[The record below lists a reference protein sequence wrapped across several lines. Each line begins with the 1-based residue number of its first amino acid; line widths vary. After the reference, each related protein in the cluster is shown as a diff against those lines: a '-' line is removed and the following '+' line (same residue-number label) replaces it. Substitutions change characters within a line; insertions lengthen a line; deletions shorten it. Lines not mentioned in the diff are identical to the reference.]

1 MLSAPRRMSRP
12 VLASLAAS
20 ILVASFLVPI
30 ADLTPASSDRLAAR
44 APVTPVLQTINLTGI
59 DAGVVAESAVS
70 MASWDDLL
78 GDPHVDS
85 LGLAPLPAA
94 PPATGAP
101 GSTGASQVAARAS
114 APLRPAIATIQTT
127 TDEFGLVG
135 VTTASPLDATSRI
148 LVRVR
153 EDDGWSNWTPLPV
166 SEHAPDPGSLEAQ
179 GVRFGTEPLIT
190 GEADG
195 VQVRIDTPGG
205 ISPVDPQVMLMNNP
219 VVDED
224 ADLPFGPE
232 PDSLPISTVAAATL
246 GAPMPTIITRAQ
258 WGANESLRRA
268 GPKYSGTIK
277 AAFLHHTVTSNSYS
291 PEEAAQQVRNLYGW
305 FVKGLRYSDLAYNFL
320 VDRFGRL
327 YEGRAGGMDQAVIGG
342 HTAGFNN
349 ETFAVSAI
357 GNFQSKNLPPEEM
370 AAIDESVAQL
380 MAWKLSMNHRDPNG
394 SAVLVSDSSAG
405 TSRYQPGEQANALVI
420 GGHRDIG
427 QTACPGRYL
436 EPQIPIIRSMVAS
449 KMGVTAFNPAMSA
462 PAAWGASEPLVLST
476 TTTAPLTWTVAV
488 TSRCGAQVR
497 TLSGQQE
504 AGGPLSIGWDK
515 LDDSGAQVPPGT
527 YTLTLNGS
535 SNGDAIF
542 PWAGTGVIPATMSSP
557 MDPCGPPEGFTLTGS
572 GYGHGIGMS
581 QWGAYGMALEGRD
594 ASSIVSH
601 YYSGTTVEPTRDDM
615 DIRVNLLHQV
625 QSAQVR
631 SEAIDQGGGAVE
643 VTVGGIAT
651 LGGPGDVFAFDVSGS
666 SVGVRKI
673 ANGTATDLGAAPTVK
688 IRWAGTR
695 DPGSAAGPPT
705 LLNVI
710 GPSGTF
716 DSTGHRYRYGFVDLT
731 AVNTSSG
738 VRLNA
743 VNSVRVHEEYLYG
756 ISEVSSSWPEAAMQ
770 AQVIA
775 ARSYGLSKIDDG
787 LRKSCSCH
795 VDDGGGPFTDQTF
808 VGWGKQSGPK
818 GERWTA
824 AVKATNATDTT
835 GLAVLYKGKP
845 IKAFYTSSTGGATT
859 SVKDVWGGDLPY
871 AVSVDDRWALHPD
884 NTNRAWTVKVSQADA
899 AKAFGVADIWKL
911 AVSDRLSSGAAKTL
925 TATLQ
930 DGSQRTMPA
939 TQARTNFGLKSTY
952 ISAIDGAGG
961 ASGGAPAASPEPSSQ
976 PSSGSESTA
985 EDPVASVGGV
995 RVTMK
1000 VGPTLRPRAGS
1011 AVKFVGRVKPK
1022 KGAKGLIV
1030 ERQMLVNG
1038 QWVVK
1043 DRTRTNKAGRY
1054 SFRIK
1059 KAVPAGATYSYRVVV
1074 MQKGAVVASSEEKQ
1088 ITVRPKRKR

>member
-1 MLSAPRRMSRP
+1 MLSARRRMSRP

-20 ILVASFLVPI
+20 ILIASFLVPI
-30 ADLTPASSDRLAAR
+30 ADLTSSSSDRLAAR
-44 APVTPVLQTINLTGI
+44 GPVTPVLQSIALTGV
-59 DAGVVAESAVS
+59 DAGAVAESAVS

-78 GDPHVDS
+78 GDSHVDS
-85 LGLAPLPAA
+85 LGLAPLPSA
-94 PPATGAP
+94 
-101 GSTGASQVAARAS
+101 SDVSQVASRAS
-114 APLRPAIATIQTT
+114 APLRPAIATTQTT
-127 TDEFGLVG
+127 TGEFGLVG

-153 EDDGWSNWTPLPV
+153 QDDGWSNWTPLPV

-190 GEADG
+190 GDADG

-205 ISPVDPQVMLMNNP
+205 VSPTDPQVMLMNNP
-219 VVDED
+219 VVAED
-224 ADLPFGPE
+224 ADLPLGPQQA
-232 PDSLPISTVAAATL
+232 SLPISTVAAATL

-258 WGANESLRRA
+258 WGANEALRRA
-268 GPKYSGTIK
+268 GPTYSGTIK
-277 AAFLHHTVTSNSYS
+277 AAFLHHTVTSNSYT
-291 PEEAAQQVRNLYGW
+291 PEESAQQVRNLYGW
-305 FVKGLRYSDLAYNFL
+305 FVKGLRYSDLAYNVL

-342 HTAGFNN
+342 HTAGFNS

-357 GNFQSKNLPPEEM
+357 GNFQSKDLPPEEM

-394 SAVLVSDSSAG
+394 STVLVSDSGSG
-405 TSRYQPGEQANALVI
+405 TSRYQPGEQANAFVI

-449 KMGVTAFNPAMSA
+449 KMGVTAFNPVMSA
-462 PAAWGASEPLVLST
+462 PAAWGASEPLVIST

-488 TSRCGAQVR
+488 TSRCGNQVR
-497 TLSGQQE
+497 TLSGQQA
-504 AGGPLSIGWDK
+504 AGGALSIGWDK

-542 PWAGTGVIPATMSSP
+542 PWVGTGIIPATASSP
-557 MDPCGPPEGFTLTGS
+557 MDPCGPPDGFTLSGS

-594 ASSIVSH
+594 ASAIVSH
-601 YYSGTTVEPTRDDM
+601 YYSGTTVEPTKDDV
-615 DIRVNLLHQV
+615 DIRVNLLYQV
-625 QSAQVR
+625 QSLQVR
-631 SEAIDQGGGAVE
+631 SKDLEPGGGAIE
-643 VTVGGIAT
+643 VTVGETAT
-651 LGGPGDVFAFDVSGS
+651 LGGPSDVFAFNVNGS
-666 SVGVRKI
+666 SVGVRRI
-673 ANGTATDLGAAPTVK
+673 ADGTATDLGAAPSVK

-695 DPGSAAGPPT
+695 DPGTAAGPPT

-716 DSTGHRYRYGFVDLT
+716 DSSGHRYRYGFVDVT

-743 VNSVRVHEEYLYG
+743 VNSVRVHDEYLFG
-756 ISEVSSSWPEAAMQ
+756 ISEVSNSWPEAAMQ
-770 AQVIA
+770 AQAIA
-775 ARSYGLSKIDDG
+775 ARSYGLSKMDEG

-795 VDDGGGPFTDQTF
+795 VDDGGGPYSDQTF
-808 VGWGKQSGPK
+808 IGWLKQSSPK
-818 GERWTA
+818 GGRWTT
-824 AVKATNATDTT
+824 AVKATNPSDTT

-871 AVSVDDRWALHPD
+871 AVSVDDRWGLHPD
-884 NTNRAWTVKVSQADA
+884 NTNREWTVKVSQADA
-899 AKAFGVADIWKL
+899 AKAFGVTDVWKL

-930 DGSQRTMPA
+930 DGSQRTMSG

-961 ASGGAPAASPEPSSQ
+961 GATANAPSGQGSSGG
-976 PSSGSESTA
+976 ESTA
-985 EDPVASVGGV
+985 DNPVASVGGI

-1000 VGPTLRPRAGS
+1000 IGPTLRPRAGTS
-1011 AVKFVGRVKPK
+1011 LTFVGRVRPK

-1038 QWVVK
+1038 AWVVK

-1059 KAVPAGATYSYRVVV
+1059 KATPAGTTYSYRVVV
-1074 MQKGAVVASSEEKQ
+1074 MQKGEVVASSEEQQ

>member
-1 MLSAPRRMSRP
+1 MLSARRRMSRP

-20 ILVASFLVPI
+20 ILIASFLVPI
-30 ADLTPASSDRLAAR
+30 ADLTSSSSDRLAAR
-44 APVTPVLQTINLTGI
+44 GPVTPVLQSIALTGV
-59 DAGVVAESAVS
+59 DAGAVAESAVS

-78 GDPHVDS
+78 GDSHVDS
-85 LGLAPLPAA
+85 LGLAPLPSA
-94 PPATGAP
+94 
-101 GSTGASQVAARAS
+101 SDVSQVASRAS
-114 APLRPAIATIQTT
+114 APLRPAIATTQTT
-127 TDEFGLVG
+127 TGEFGLVG

-153 EDDGWSNWTPLPV
+153 QDDGWSNWTPLPV

-190 GEADG
+190 GDADG

-205 ISPVDPQVMLMNNP
+205 VSPTDPQVMLMNNP
-219 VVDED
+219 VVAED
-224 ADLPFGPE
+224 ADLPLGPQQA
-232 PDSLPISTVAAATL
+232 SLPISTVAAATL

-258 WGANESLRRA
+258 WGANEALRRA
-268 GPKYSGTIK
+268 GPTYSGTIK
-277 AAFLHHTVTSNSYS
+277 AAFLHHTVTSNSYT
-291 PEEAAQQVRNLYGW
+291 PEESAQQVRNLYGW

-342 HTAGFNN
+342 HTAGFNS

-357 GNFQSKNLPPEEM
+357 GNFQSKDLPPEEM

-394 SAVLVSDSSAG
+394 STVLVSDSGSG
-405 TSRYQPGEQANALVI
+405 TSRYQPGEQANAFVI

-449 KMGVTAFNPAMSA
+449 KMGVTAFNPVMSA
-462 PAAWGASEPLVLST
+462 PAAWGASEPLVIST

-488 TSRCGAQVR
+488 TSRCGNQVR
-497 TLSGQQE
+497 TLSGQQA
-504 AGGPLSIGWDK
+504 AGGALSIGWDK

-542 PWAGTGVIPATMSSP
+542 PWVGTGIIPATASSP
-557 MDPCGPPEGFTLTGS
+557 MDPCGPPDGFTLSGS

-594 ASSIVSH
+594 ASAIVSH
-601 YYSGTTVEPTRDDM
+601 YYSGTTVEPTKDDV
-615 DIRVNLLHQV
+615 DIRVNLLYQV
-625 QSAQVR
+625 QSLQVR
-631 SEAIDQGGGAVE
+631 SKDLEPGGGAIE
-643 VTVGGIAT
+643 VTVGETAT
-651 LGGPGDVFAFDVSGS
+651 LGGPSDVFAFNVNGS
-666 SVGVRKI
+666 SVGVRRI
-673 ANGTATDLGAAPTVK
+673 ADGTATDLGAAPSVK

-695 DPGSAAGPPT
+695 DPGTAAGPPT

-716 DSTGHRYRYGFVDLT
+716 DSSGHRYRYGFVDVT

-743 VNSVRVHEEYLYG
+743 VNSVRVHDEYLFG
-756 ISEVSSSWPEAAMQ
+756 ISEVSNSWPEAAMQ
-770 AQVIA
+770 AQAIA
-775 ARSYGLSKIDDG
+775 ARSYGLSKMDEG

-795 VDDGGGPFTDQTF
+795 VDDGGGPYSDQTF
-808 VGWGKQSGPK
+808 IGWLKQSSPK
-818 GERWTA
+818 GGRWTT
-824 AVKATNATDTT
+824 AVKATNPSDTT

-871 AVSVDDRWALHPD
+871 AVSVDDRWGLHPD
-884 NTNRAWTVKVSQADA
+884 NTNREWTVKVSQADA
-899 AKAFGVADIWKL
+899 AKAFGVTDVWKL

-930 DGSQRTMPA
+930 DGSQRTMSG

-961 ASGGAPAASPEPSSQ
+961 GATANAPSGQGSSGG
-976 PSSGSESTA
+976 ESTA
-985 EDPVASVGGV
+985 DNPVASVGGI

-1000 VGPTLRPRAGS
+1000 IGPTLRPRAGTS
-1011 AVKFVGRVKPK
+1011 LTFVGRVRPK

-1038 QWVVK
+1038 AWVVK

-1059 KAVPAGATYSYRVVV
+1059 KATPAGTTYSYRVVV
-1074 MQKGAVVASSEEKQ
+1074 MQKGEVVASSEEQQ

>member
-1 MLSAPRRMSRP
+1 MLSARRRMSRP

-20 ILVASFLVPI
+20 ILIASFLVPI
-30 ADLTPASSDRLAAR
+30 ADLTSSSSDRLAAR
-44 APVTPVLQTINLTGI
+44 GPVTPVLQSIALTGV
-59 DAGVVAESAVS
+59 DAGAVAESAVS

-78 GDPHVDS
+78 GDSHVDS
-85 LGLAPLPAA
+85 LGLAPLPSA
-94 PPATGAP
+94 
-101 GSTGASQVAARAS
+101 SDVSQVASRAS
-114 APLRPAIATIQTT
+114 APLRPAIATTQTT
-127 TDEFGLVG
+127 TGEFGLVG

-153 EDDGWSNWTPLPV
+153 QDDGWSNWTPLPV

-190 GEADG
+190 GDADG

-205 ISPVDPQVMLMNNP
+205 VSPADPQVMLMNNP
-219 VVDED
+219 VVAED
-224 ADLPFGPE
+224 ADLPLGPQQA
-232 PDSLPISTVAAATL
+232 SLPISTVAAATL

-258 WGANESLRRA
+258 WGANEALRRA
-268 GPKYSGTIK
+268 GPTYSGTIK
-277 AAFLHHTVTSNSYS
+277 AAFLHHTVTSNSYT
-291 PEEAAQQVRNLYGW
+291 PEESAQQVRNLYGW

-342 HTAGFNN
+342 HTAGFNS

-357 GNFQSKNLPPEEM
+357 GNFQSKDLPPEEM

-394 SAVLVSDSSAG
+394 STVLVSDSGSG
-405 TSRYQPGEQANALVI
+405 TSRYQPGEQANAFVI

-449 KMGVTAFNPAMSA
+449 KMGVTAFNPVMSA
-462 PAAWGASEPLVLST
+462 PAAWGASEPLVIST

-488 TSRCGAQVR
+488 TSRCGNQVR
-497 TLSGQQE
+497 TLSGQQA
-504 AGGPLSIGWDK
+504 AGGALSIGWDK

-542 PWAGTGVIPATMSSP
+542 PWVGTGIIPATASSP
-557 MDPCGPPEGFTLTGS
+557 MDPCGPPDGFTLSGS

-594 ASSIVSH
+594 ASAIVSH
-601 YYSGTTVEPTRDDM
+601 YYSGTTVEPTKDDV
-615 DIRVNLLHQV
+615 DIRVNLLYQV
-625 QSAQVR
+625 QSLQVR
-631 SEAIDQGGGAVE
+631 SKDLEPGGGAIE
-643 VTVGGIAT
+643 VTVGETAT
-651 LGGPGDVFAFDVSGS
+651 LGGPSDVFAFNVNGS
-666 SVGVRKI
+666 SVGVRRI
-673 ANGTATDLGAAPTVK
+673 ADGTATDLGAAPSVK

-695 DPGSAAGPPT
+695 DPGTAAGPPT

-716 DSTGHRYRYGFVDLT
+716 DSSGHRYRYGFVDVT

-743 VNSVRVHEEYLYG
+743 VNSVRVHDEYLFG
-756 ISEVSSSWPEAAMQ
+756 ISEVSNSWPEAAMQ
-770 AQVIA
+770 AQAIA
-775 ARSYGLSKIDDG
+775 ARSYGLSKMDEG

-795 VDDGGGPFTDQTF
+795 VDDGGGPYSDQTF
-808 VGWGKQSGPK
+808 IGWLKQSSPK
-818 GERWTA
+818 GGRWTT
-824 AVKATNATDTT
+824 AVKATNPSDTT

-871 AVSVDDRWALHPD
+871 AVSVDDRWGLHPD
-884 NTNRAWTVKVSQADA
+884 NTNREWTVKVSQADA
-899 AKAFGVADIWKL
+899 AKAFGVTDVWKL

-930 DGSQRTMPA
+930 DGSQRTMSG

-961 ASGGAPAASPEPSSQ
+961 GATANAPSGQGSSGG
-976 PSSGSESTA
+976 ESTA
-985 EDPVASVGGV
+985 DNPVASVGGI

-1000 VGPTLRPRAGS
+1000 IGPTLRPRAGTS
-1011 AVKFVGRVKPK
+1011 LTFVGRVRPK

-1038 QWVVK
+1038 AWVVK

-1059 KAVPAGATYSYRVVV
+1059 KATPAGTTYSYRVVV
-1074 MQKGAVVASSEEKQ
+1074 MQKGEVVASSEEQQ

>member
-1 MLSAPRRMSRP
+1 MLGTPRRLSRP

-20 ILVASFLVPI
+20 ILIASFLVPI
-30 ADLTPASSDRLAAR
+30 ADLTSSSGDRLAAR
-44 APVTPVLQTINLTGI
+44 GPVTPVLQSIPLTGI
-59 DAGVVAESAVS
+59 DAGAVAESAVS
-70 MASWDDLL
+70 MASWNDLL
-78 GDPHVDS
+78 GDPHVDA
-85 LGLAPLPAA
+85 LGLAPLPS
-94 PPATGAP
+94 P
-101 GSTGASQVAARAS
+101 SDVSQVATRAS
-114 APLRPAIATIQTT
+114 APLRPAIATTPTT

-153 EDDGWSNWTPLPV
+153 QDDGWSNWTPLPV
-166 SEHAPDPGSLEAQ
+166 SDHAPDSGSLEAQ
-179 GVRFGTEPLIT
+179 GIRFGTEPLIT
-190 GEADG
+190 GDADG

-205 ISPVDPQVMLMNNP
+205 VSPADPQVMLMNNP
-219 VVDED
+219 VVAED
-224 ADLPFGPE
+224 ADLPLGPQQA
-232 PDSLPISTVAAATL
+232 SLPISTVAAATL

-258 WGANESLRRA
+258 WGANEALRRA
-268 GPKYSGTIK
+268 GPTYSGTIK
-277 AAFLHHTVTSNSYS
+277 AAFLHHTVTSNSYT
-291 PEEAAQQVRNLYGW
+291 PQEAAQQVRNLYGW

-342 HTAGFNN
+342 HTAGFNS

-357 GNFQSKNLPPEEM
+357 GNFQSKDLPPEEM

-394 SAVLVSDSSAG
+394 STVLVSDSSSG

-436 EPQIPIIRSMVAS
+436 EPQIPVIRSMVAS
-449 KMGVTAFNPAMSA
+449 KMGVTAFNPVMSA
-462 PAAWGASEPLVLST
+462 PAAWGASEPLVIST
-476 TTTAPLTWTVAV
+476 TTTAPLAWTVAV
-488 TSRCGAQVR
+488 TSRCGNQVR
-497 TLSGQQE
+497 TLSGQQD
-504 AGGPLSIGWDK
+504 AGGALSIGWDK

-542 PWAGTGVIPATMSSP
+542 PWVGTGVIPATASSP
-557 MDPCGPPEGFTLTGS
+557 MDPCGPPDGFTLSGS

-581 QWGAYGMALEGRD
+581 QWGAYGMALEGSD
-594 ASSIVSH
+594 ASTIVSH
-601 YYSGTTVEPTRDDM
+601 YYSGTTVEPTKDDV
-615 DIRVNLLHQV
+615 DIRVNLLYQV
-625 QSAQVR
+625 QSLQVR
-631 SEAIDQGGGAVE
+631 SKDLEPGGGAIE
-643 VTVGGIAT
+643 VTVGETAT
-651 LGGPGDVFAFDVSGS
+651 LGGPSDVFAFNVNGS
-666 SVGVRKI
+666 SVGVRRI
-673 ANGTATDLGAAPTVK
+673 ADGTATDLGAAPSVK

-695 DPGSAAGPPT
+695 DPGTAAGPPT

-716 DSTGHRYRYGFVDLT
+716 DSSGHRYRYGFVDVT

-743 VNSVRVHEEYLYG
+743 VNSLRVHDEYLFG
-756 ISEVSSSWPEAAMQ
+756 ISEVSNSWPEAAMQ
-770 AQVIA
+770 AQAIA
-775 ARSYGLSKIDDG
+775 ARSYGLSKMDDG
-787 LRKSCSCH
+787 MRKSCSCH
-795 VDDGGGPFTDQTF
+795 VDDGGGPYSDQTF
-808 VGWGKQSGPK
+808 IGWLKQSSPK
-818 GERWTA
+818 GGRWTT
-824 AVKATNATDTT
+824 AVKATNPSDTT

-871 AVSVDDRWALHPD
+871 AVSVDDRWGLHPD
-884 NTNRAWTVKVSQADA
+884 NTNREWTVKVSQADA
-899 AKAFGVADIWKL
+899 AKAFGVTDVWKL

-925 TATLQ
+925 TATLK
-930 DGSQRTMPA
+930 DGSQRTMSA

-961 ASGGAPAASPEPSSQ
+961 ASSGTPSNIPPGQASP
-976 PSSGSESTA
+976 GGESTA
-985 EDPVASVGGV
+985 DNPVASVGGI

-1000 VGPTLRPRAGS
+1000 IGPTLRPRAGTS
-1011 AVKFVGRVKPK
+1011 LTFVGRVRPK

-1038 QWVVK
+1038 AWVVK

-1054 SFRIK
+1054 TFRVK
-1059 KAVPAGATYSYRVVV
+1059 KATPAGATYSYRVVV
-1074 MQKGAVVASSEEKQ
+1074 MQKGDVVASSEEQQ